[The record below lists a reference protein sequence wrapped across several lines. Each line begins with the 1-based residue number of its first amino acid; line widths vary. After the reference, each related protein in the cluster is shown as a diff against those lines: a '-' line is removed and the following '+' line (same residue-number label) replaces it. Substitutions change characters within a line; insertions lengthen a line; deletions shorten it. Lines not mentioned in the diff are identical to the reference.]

1 MEPLTPRTY
10 HIEIEAPAWKV
21 LMNFEEKLR
30 EKIFDKIYTLELNPR
45 PSGCKKLKDKGGLYR
60 VRIGDYRV
68 IYSIQD
74 DKLIVI
80 IVEVFDRKEGYD

>member
-1 MEPLTPRTY
+1 MTPKTY
-10 HIEIEAPAWKV
+10 SIEIEVPAWKA
-21 LMNFEEKLR
+21 LMAVVENQR

-68 IYSIQD
+68 VYSIQD
-74 DKLIVI
+74 EVLVVV
-80 IVEVFDRKEGYD
+80 IVEVFDRKAGSD

>member
-1 MEPLTPRTY
+1 LS
-10 HIEIEAPAWKV
+10 
-21 LMNFEEKLR
+21 EEVQNKL
-30 EKIFDKIYTLELNPR
+30 FDKIYTLELNPR
-45 PSGCKKLKDKGGLYR
+45 PSGCKKLKDKSGLYR

-68 IYSIQD
+68 IYDVQD